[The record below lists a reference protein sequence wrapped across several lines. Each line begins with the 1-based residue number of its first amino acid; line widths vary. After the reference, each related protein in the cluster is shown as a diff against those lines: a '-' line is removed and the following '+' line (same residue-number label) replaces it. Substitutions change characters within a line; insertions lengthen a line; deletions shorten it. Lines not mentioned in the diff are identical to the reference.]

1 MSRVFR
7 KTTLVHFS
15 KSVTI
20 ADMFLYR
27 EKDLLHIFNIVKNM
41 TYDLIRDMSKIMIQS
56 LKV

>member
-7 KTTLVHFS
+7 KTTLVHYS

-20 ADMFLYR
+20 ADMFLYCK
-27 EKDLLHIFNIVKNM
+27 KDLLHIYNIVKNM
-41 TYDLIRDMSKIMIQS
+41 THDLIRGMFKIMMQS